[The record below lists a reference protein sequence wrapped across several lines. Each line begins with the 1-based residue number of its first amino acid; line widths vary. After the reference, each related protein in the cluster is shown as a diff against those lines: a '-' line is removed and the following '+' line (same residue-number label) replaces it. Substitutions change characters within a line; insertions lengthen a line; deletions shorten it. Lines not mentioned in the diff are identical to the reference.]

1 MNGFRLAAMHWK
13 VGAMNEV
20 QYRVNFFLQLI
31 DSAIRLA
38 TGLIA
43 IWLVFSHTEDLAGWS
58 RHELLAVMGIH
69 ILLSGINRTFVEP
82 NVFQFIYTI
91 GEGEF
96 DYVLARPVDSQL
108 MVSVRNLRFWQLV
121 DVIVGG
127 VVIVWAVIGIVED
140 TSWVEVLAFLVAV
153 FCGAII
159 LYCMWM
165 VVAAAAFKWI
175 RVDDTVQLLNGLF
188 QAGRWPVTI
197 YPGWLRLTLTF
208 VVPLAF
214 AITVPAESLASRLT
228 GGMLALTLIVTAIM
242 LLITRVAWQHG
253 VRNYSGASA

>member
-13 VGAMNEV
+13 VGAMHEL
-20 QYRVNFFLQLI
+20 QYRVNFFLQVV

-38 TGLIA
+38 TGLVA
-43 IWLVFSHTEDLAGWS
+43 IWLVFSHTDDLAGWT
-58 RHELLAVMGIH
+58 RHELLVVMGIH

-82 NVFQFIYTI
+82 NVYQFLYTI

-108 MVSVRNLRFWQLV
+108 LVSVRNLRFWQLV
-121 DVIVGG
+121 DVVVGG
-127 VVIVWAVIGIVED
+127 VVIVWAISGVVET
-140 TSWVEVLAFLVAV
+140 TSWLEGGAFLVAV
-153 FCGAII
+153 ACGAVI

-214 AITVPAESLASRLT
+214 AITVPAQSLTSRLT
-228 GGMLALTLIVTAIM
+228 GGMLVLTLIVTGIM

-253 VRNYSGASA
+253 VKNYSGASA

>member
-13 VGAMNEV
+13 VGAMHEL
-20 QYRVNFFLQLI
+20 QYRVNFFLQVV

-38 TGLIA
+38 TGLVA
-43 IWLVFSHTEDLAGWS
+43 IWLVFSHTDDLAGWT
-58 RHELLAVMGIH
+58 RLELLVVMGIH

-82 NVFQFIYTI
+82 NVYQFLYTI

-108 MVSVRNLRFWQLV
+108 LVSVRNLRFWQLV
-121 DVIVGG
+121 DVVVGG
-127 VVIVWAVIGIVED
+127 VVIVWALSGVVET
-140 TSWVEVLAFLVAV
+140 TSWLEGGAFLVAV
-153 FCGAII
+153 ACGAVI

-214 AITVPAESLASRLT
+214 AITVPAQSLTSRLT
-228 GGMLALTLIVTAIM
+228 GGMLVLTLIVTGIM

>member
-13 VGAMNEV
+13 VGAMHEV
-20 QYRVNFFLQLI
+20 QYRMNFFLQVV

-38 TGLIA
+38 TGLVA
-43 IWLVFSHTEDLAGWS
+43 IWLVFSHTEDLAGWT
-58 RHELLAVMGIH
+58 RHELLAVMGVH

-121 DVIVGG
+121 DVVVGA
-127 VVIVWAVIGIVED
+127 VVIGWAVSGIVAQ
-140 TSWVEVLAFLVAV
+140 TSWLEVAAFLVAI
-153 FCGAII
+153 FCGAVI

-228 GGMLALTLIVTAIM
+228 WGWLVLTVIVTGVM
-242 LLITRVAWQHG
+242 LLITRVAWQYG

>member
-1 MNGFRLAAMHWK
+1 MNGFRLALMHWK
-13 VGAMNEV
+13 VGAMHEL
-20 QYRVNFFLQLI
+20 QYRVNFFLQLL

-38 TGLIA
+38 TGLVA
-43 IWLVFSHTEDLAGWS
+43 IFLVFSHIDDLSGWS

-69 ILLSGINRTFVEP
+69 ILLSGILRTFIEP

-121 DVIVGG
+121 DVVVGAIVIG
-127 VVIVWAVIGIVED
+127 WAVTGIVET
-140 TSWVEVLAFLVAV
+140 TSWVEVLGFLVAV

-165 VVAAAAFKWI
+165 VLASAAFKWI
-175 RVDDTVQLLNGLF
+175 RVEETGQLLNGLF
-188 QAGRWPVTI
+188 EAGRWPVTI

-214 AITVPAESLASRLT
+214 AITVPAEGLTSRLT
-228 GGMLALTLIVTAIM
+228 GGTLALTVIVTGVM
-242 LLITRVAWQHG
+242 LLITRVAWQRG

>member
-13 VGAMNEV
+13 VGAMHEL
-20 QYRVNFFLQLI
+20 QYRVNFFLQVV

-38 TGLIA
+38 TGLVA
-43 IWLVFSHTEDLAGWS
+43 IWLVFSHTDDLAGWT
-58 RHELLAVMGIH
+58 RHELLVVMGIH

-82 NVFQFIYTI
+82 NVYQFLYTI

-108 MVSVRNLRFWQLV
+108 LVSVRNLRFWQLV
-121 DVIVGG
+121 DVVVGG
-127 VVIVWAVIGIVED
+127 VVIVWAISGVVET
-140 TSWVEVLAFLVAV
+140 TSWLEGGAFLVAV
-153 FCGAII
+153 ACGAVI

-214 AITVPAESLASRLT
+214 AITVPAQSLTSRLT
-228 GGMLALTLIVTAIM
+228 GGMLVLTLIVTGIM
-242 LLITRVAWQHG
+242 MLITRVAWQHG

>member
-13 VGAMNEV
+13 VGAMHEL
-20 QYRVNFFLQLI
+20 QYRVNFFLQVV

-38 TGLIA
+38 TGLVA
-43 IWLVFSHTEDLAGWS
+43 IGLVFAHTDDLAGWS
-58 RHELLAVMGIH
+58 RHELLVVMGIH
-69 ILLSGINRTFVEP
+69 ILLAGINRTFVEP

-91 GEGEF
+91 AEGEF

-121 DVIVGG
+121 DVIVGA
-127 VVIVWAVIGIVED
+127 VVIGWAVSGLVE
-140 TSWVEVLAFLVAV
+140 TSSWLDGLAFLVAV
-153 FCGAII
+153 FCGALI

-175 RVDDTVQLLNGLF
+175 RVDDTMQLLSGLF

-228 GGMLALTLIVTAIM
+228 GGTLVLTIIVTAVM
-242 LLITRVAWQHG
+242 LLITRLAWQHG

>member
-1 MNGFRLAAMHWK
+1 MNGFRLAVMHWK
-13 VGAMNEV
+13 VGAMHEV
-20 QYRVNFFLQLI
+20 QYRVNFFLQLV
-31 DSAIRLA
+31 DSVIRLA
-38 TGLIA
+38 TGLVA
-43 IWLVFSHTEDLAGWS
+43 IWLVFSHTDDLAGWN

-108 MVSVRNLRFWQLV
+108 LVSVRNLRFWQLV
-121 DVIVGG
+121 DVVVGA
-127 VVIVWAVIGIVED
+127 VVIGWAVSGIMAT
-140 TSWVEVLAFLVAV
+140 TSWLEAATFLIAV
-153 FCGAII
+153 SCGAVI

-165 VVAAAAFKWI
+165 MVAAAAFKWI
-175 RVDDTVQLLNGLF
+175 RVDDTVGLLNGLF

-214 AITVPAESLASRLT
+214 AITVPAESLSSRLT
-228 GGMLALTLIVTAIM
+228 GGTMVLTLVVTGVM
-242 LLITRVAWQHG
+242 LLITRLAWQRG